1 MLIESLIIMM
11 TVICDQDFTKIL
23 TTLIT
28 KGLSNYVLL
37 IKTLYFEHS
46 CLLDSIEI
54 EKYEMVSKSLVE
66 SSEHELKTTGN
77 TRR

>member
-1 MLIESLIIMM
+1 MSYLLK
-11 TVICDQDFTKIL
+11 VCIL
-23 TTLIT
+23 EIS
-28 KGLSNYVLL
+28 G
-37 IKTLYFEHS
+37 
-46 CLLDSIEI
+46 LLDSLEI